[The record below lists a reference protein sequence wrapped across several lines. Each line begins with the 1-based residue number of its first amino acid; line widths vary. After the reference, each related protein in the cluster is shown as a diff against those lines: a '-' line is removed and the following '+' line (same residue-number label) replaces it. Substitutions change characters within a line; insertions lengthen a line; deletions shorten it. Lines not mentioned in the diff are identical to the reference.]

1 MALDFSSQLRV
12 HSVKLPI
19 ELACSLKSHI
29 ASVKEKKEQMLE
41 IRLYRWLVFSPEP
54 LEPADPLEWDRTRE
68 KLRSYLYKAKG
79 LFPITSFNYKEQG
92 PNPYFSRTGNKNAP

>member
-19 ELACSLKSHI
+19 ELVCSLKSHI
-29 ASVKEKKEQMLE
+29 AKQMLE

-54 LEPADPLEWDRTRE
+54 LQPADPLEWDRTRE

-79 LFPITSFNYKEQG
+79 LFLITSFNYKEQG